1 MARLSRAEA
10 YTALKQYQ
18 LALEDTEFCCG
29 TELSAEVGRSH
40 KFALVS
46 HKSLVDKCSVELI
59 MAIGQTLSNITTA
72 LRPVTVLPLK
82 EWWCCQ
88 VVS

>member
-29 TELSAEVGRSH
+29 TELSAEVGHSH
-40 KFALVS
+40 TFGLVS
-46 HKSLVDKCSVELI
+46 H
-59 MAIGQTLSNITTA
+59 
-72 LRPVTVLPLK
+72 
-82 EWWCCQ
+82 
-88 VVS
+88 